1 VIPGISDVPSVR
13 SRAMA
18 SGVLFAEVTICVD
31 AHTTVQEAHRIAD
44 AVEERLADQ
53 LGASEVMVHVEPG

>member
-1 VIPGISDVPSVR
+1 
-13 SRAMA
+13 MA

-53 LGASEVMVHVEPG
+53 LGASEVTVHVEPGRE